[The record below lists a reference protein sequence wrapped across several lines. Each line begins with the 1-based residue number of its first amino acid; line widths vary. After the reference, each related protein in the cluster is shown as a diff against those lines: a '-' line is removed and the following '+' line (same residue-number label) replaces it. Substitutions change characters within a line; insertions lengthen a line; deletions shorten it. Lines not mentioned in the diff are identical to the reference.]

1 MLSLSIKISDLA
13 IYDIIYISKLVF
25 SDWFVLCISVCGFI
39 ETLGQPNITRVDK
52 YMYVDSNF
60 GNILRIEC
68 QDNHAS
74 YKAIGNYT
82 DKSSWKC

>member
-25 SDWFVLCISVCGFI
+25 SDWFVLCIYRNSRTTQYTG
-39 ETLGQPNITRVDK
+39 VDK

>member
-13 IYDIIYISKLVF
+13 IYYIIYISKACTLVC
-25 SDWFVLCISVCGFI
+25 FVYSC
-39 ETLGQPNITRVDK
+39 ETLGQPNITGVDK
-52 YMYVDSNF
+52 YMYSNF

-68 QDNHAS
+68 KDNHTS

-82 DKSSWKC
+82 GKSSWKC

>member
-13 IYDIIYISKLVF
+13 IYDIIYIYQKLAL
-25 SDWFVLCISVCGFI
+25 WFVLCIPVCGFI
-39 ETLGQPNITRVDK
+39 ETLGQPNITGVDK
-52 YMYVDSNF
+52 YMYSNF

-82 DKSSWKC
+82 GKSSWKC

>member
-13 IYDIIYISKLVF
+13 IYYIIYISKLAL
-25 SDWFVLCISVCGFI
+25 WFVLCIPVCGFI
-39 ETLGQPNITRVDK
+39 ETLGQPNITGVDK
-52 YMYVDSNF
+52 YMYSNF

-68 QDNHAS
+68 HDNHAS